1 MIVRFRKIA
10 DKPHDNTKFC
20 FFFFNLETKQTYKTS
35 IRVRLLVS
43 K

>member
-20 FFFFNLETKQTYKTS
+20 FFFLIWKQNKLTKPLLE
-35 IRVRLLVS
+35 
-43 K
+43 